1 MYIKR
6 NFAIFKTHPKMASHS
21 RTRPADQ
28 RAPAERA
35 PTAGRAPAKRAPV
48 QRAPVHRA
56 PPEEEYINIH
66 DIDTASSEDE
76 NTPAPVPAPAK
87 ARATRPGGSNTLDEV
102 TTCVAPIVKPVVK
115 SNRALD
121 IDLLFD
127 RGKGKPVGLQI
138 LPVSIVIH
146 CYFDFTSDNS

>member
-1 MYIKR
+1 
-6 NFAIFKTHPKMASHS
+6 MASRS

-28 RAPAERA
+28 CAPAERA
-35 PTAGRAPAKRAPV
+35 PAAGCAPAERAPAAGRAPAERTPV

-56 PPEEEYINIH
+56 PPKEEYINIH

-76 NTPAPVPAPAK
+76 NTPAPAK

-102 TTCVAPIVKPVVK
+102 TTRVAPIVKPVVK

-127 RGKGKPVGLQI
+127 RGKGKPSVCKYCQ
-138 LPVSIVIH
+138 
-146 CYFDFTSDNS
+146 

>member
-1 MYIKR
+1 
-6 NFAIFKTHPKMASHS
+6 MASRS

-35 PTAGRAPAKRAPV
+35 PAAGRAPAERAPV

-76 NTPAPVPAPAK
+76 NTPAPVPVPAN

-102 TTCVAPIVKPVVK
+102 MTRVAPIVKPVVK

-127 RGKGKPVGLQI
+127 CGKGKPSVCKYCQ
-138 LPVSIVIH
+138 
-146 CYFDFTSDNS
+146 

>member
-1 MYIKR
+1 
-6 NFAIFKTHPKMASHS
+6 MASRS

-28 RAPAERA
+28 RAPAEC
-35 PTAGRAPAKRAPV
+35 APAAGRAPV

-76 NTPAPVPAPAK
+76 NTPVPVPAPAK
-87 ARATRPGGSNTLDEV
+87 AQATHPGGSNTLDEV
-102 TTCVAPIVKPVVK
+102 TTRVAPIIKPVIK

-127 RGKGKPVGLQI
+127 RGK
-138 LPVSIVIH
+138 
-146 CYFDFTSDNS
+146 

>member
-1 MYIKR
+1 
-6 NFAIFKTHPKMASHS
+6 MASRS
-21 RTRPADQ
+21 RTRPAE
-28 RAPAERA
+28 RAPAAGCTPAERA
-35 PTAGRAPAKRAPV
+35 PAERAPV

-102 TTCVAPIVKPVVK
+102 TTRVAPIVKPVVK

-127 RGKGKPVGLQI
+127 HGKGKPVGLQI

-146 CYFDFTSDNS
+146 CYFDFTSDNF

>member
-1 MYIKR
+1 
-6 NFAIFKTHPKMASHS
+6 MASRS

-35 PTAGRAPAKRAPV
+35 PAAGRTPAERAPAERAPV

-66 DIDTASSEDE
+66 DIDTASSKDE

-102 TTCVAPIVKPVVK
+102 TTRVAPIVKPVVK

-138 LPVSIVIH
+138 LPVSIVNH
-146 CYFDFTSDNS
+146 CYFDFTSDNF

>member
-1 MYIKR
+1 MYIKG
-6 NFAIFKTHPKMASHS
+6 NFAIFKTHPKMASRS

-35 PTAGRAPAKRAPV
+35 PAAGRAPAERAPV
-48 QRAPVHRA
+48 QCAPVHRA

-102 TTCVAPIVKPVVK
+102 TARVAPIVKPVVK

-127 RGKGKPVGLQI
+127 RGKGKPSVCKYCQ
-138 LPVSIVIH
+138 
-146 CYFDFTSDNS
+146 

>member
-1 MYIKR
+1 
-6 NFAIFKTHPKMASHS
+6 MASRS

-35 PTAGRAPAKRAPV
+35 PAAGRARAERAPAAGRAPAERAPV

-87 ARATRPGGSNTLDEV
+87 ARATRAGGSNTLDEV
-102 TTCVAPIVKPVVK
+102 TTRVAPIVKPVVK

-127 RGKGKPVGLQI
+127 RGKGKPSVCKYCQ
-138 LPVSIVIH
+138 
-146 CYFDFTSDNS
+146 

>member
-1 MYIKR
+1 
-6 NFAIFKTHPKMASHS
+6 MASRS

-35 PTAGRAPAKRAPV
+35 PAAGRAPAERAPV

-102 TTCVAPIVKPVVK
+102 TTRVAPALNQWLRATGPSTSTCYLTVERA
-115 SNRALD
+115 NRRFAN
-121 IDLLFD
+121 IASKYCHSLLLRFY
-127 RGKGKPVGLQI
+127 I
-138 LPVSIVIH
+138 
-146 CYFDFTSDNS
+146 